1 MHLSVHGDR
10 KVPKERHQRAGRPL
24 DTRFSYMG
32 LFDSGYTRRGIR
44 KALRMSW
51 RRRFSHTPPN
61 STQGGRG
68 LSILSNHGFCRA
80 GGGARYPLSTGR
92 QPPLPCL
99 RVRIQDKPLGEEFHF
114 PAELGGQPHGRQ
126 SDGRAGIRVLA
137 TFRAIRL
144 FRRTA
149 KESRGSGGGFLK
161 GGTVGDSLEWRS
173 FGTFLS
179 T

>member
-1 MHLSVHGDR
+1 MFVYFSFRGER

-32 LFDSGYTRRGIR
+32 LFDRGYTRRGIR
-44 KALRMSW
+44 KALRKSL
-51 RRRFSHTPPN
+51 RRRFSHAPPN

-99 RVRIQDKPLGEEFHF
+99 RVRIQDKPLGEEIHF
-114 PAELGGQPHGRQ
+114 PAELGGQPRGRH
-126 SDGRAGIRVLA
+126 SDGRAALW
-137 TFRAIRL
+137 
-144 FRRTA
+144 RTA
-149 KESRGSGGGFLK
+149 TCQRVGHFALRQNGALIRGID
-161 GGTVGDSLEWRS
+161 T
-173 FGTFLS
+173 
-179 T
+179 